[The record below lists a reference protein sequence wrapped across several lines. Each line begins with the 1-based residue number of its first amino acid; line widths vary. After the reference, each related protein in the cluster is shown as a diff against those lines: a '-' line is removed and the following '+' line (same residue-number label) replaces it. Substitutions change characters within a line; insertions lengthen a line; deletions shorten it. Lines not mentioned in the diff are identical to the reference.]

1 MRIIQVAVAT
11 FFLVLTACSTL
22 PGKLQTAE
30 GESLA
35 LFVQTD
41 SQYQINLGKQARW
54 GGVIADVTNLKDQ
67 TMLEIVYFPLANSG
81 RPKVKNETEGRFRA
95 FYDGFLD
102 PMVYKKGKSVTVLG
116 RLQEKVT
123 GTIGEHEYQYPV
135 LAVTYAHLWKE
146 IQQVD
151 ARWDEF
157 VKRTEAQTVP
167 PKVIANSNILRV
179 VDEAHRLHGEGTGH
193 LRQRTQG
200 TKGAL
205 HNRLS
210 T

>member
-151 ARWDEF
+151 VRIQHQPLWYSPYYWHHPYPY
-157 VKRTEAQTVP
+157 VRTPVVIRSSGQT
-167 PKVIANSNILRV
+167 
-179 VDEAHRLHGEGTGH
+179 TGS
-193 LRQRTQG
+193 
-200 TKGAL
+200 K
-205 HNRLS
+205 NRDKAIK
-210 T
+210 